1 MKITKIEMTAF
12 GKFQNRTIPF
22 HAGCN
27 LIYGPNESGKS
38 TIHTFLAAM
47 LFGLDPSRGRGVRN
61 SLYQRYL
68 PWNTPG
74 AYGGKLW
81 FEKDGHTYRIERSFL
96 KENRSLAL
104 VDETEGAAL
113 EPAEETL
120 AALLAPMTETT
131 FRNTLLIRQMQ
142 AAPDGDFAP
151 ELQNYS
157 ANLATAQDAQ
167 IDLKAA
173 VQSLNTQAKEIKKQI
188 PSDTLAK
195 KMQLEQQL
203 LEKKNALQTI
213 EQEAPASA
221 SAPGDASSRLQALLS
236 EQAALKAEEASDTSV
251 IPRLRTIPGFFRV
264 LFPAL
269 TFLCVLA
276 SLGSYFFYDSQWTLP
291 ILGAGWFFL
300 LVTVIVELI
309 ARRQDRRQDA
319 IHAEIDRRSADRQ
332 KQIHAL
338 GDQIAQLS
346 QSKDQQIRLQEQ
358 KSVLLRQLKEQISQ
372 LEQQIGQLSESLA
385 QEKQMS
391 EELDALELAKS
402 RINELSRQV
411 QSSYSPKLREDAS
424 ALLSQLTNGRYSD
437 MVFDE
442 QFHLSLNTS
451 DRLIPVEQLSR
462 GTMEQAYLALR
473 IASVRLLCPEEP
485 LPFLLDDVF
494 AYYDDDRLRSA
505 LDVLQHLD
513 TQVILFSCHRRESQI
528 MKELLGQA

>member
-12 GKFQNRTIPF
+12 GKFHNRTIPF

-47 LFGLDPSRGRGVRN
+47 LFGLDPSRGRGVKN

-68 PWNTPG
+68 PWDTPG

-81 FEKDGHTYRIERSFL
+81 FEKSNHTYRIERSFL
-96 KENRSLAL
+96 KENRSITL
-104 VDETEGAAL
+104 VDETEGTAL
-113 EPAEETL
+113 EPAEEAL

-173 VQSLNTQAKEIKKQI
+173 VQSLNTQEKDIKKQI
-188 PSDTLAK
+188 SSDTLAK

-203 LEKKNALQTI
+203 QEKKNALQTI
-213 EQEAPASA
+213 EQESPAVSA
-221 SAPGDASSRLQALLS
+221 TDDSNERLQALAA
-236 EQAALKAEEASDTSV
+236 EQAALKAAEASDANV
-251 IPRLRTIPGFFRV
+251 IPRVRHIPAFFRV
-264 LFPAL
+264 LFPVL
-269 TFLCVLA
+269 TFLCVLG
-276 SLGSYFFYDSQWTLP
+276 SLGCYFFYDSQLTLP
-291 ILGAGWFFL
+291 ILAAGWLFL
-300 LVTVIVELI
+300 LITVIVELI
-309 ARRQDRRQDA
+309 ARRQDRKQDA
-319 IHAEIDRRSADRQ
+319 ITQDVDRRSEERQ
-332 KQIHAL
+332 KNIQAL
-338 GDQIAQLS
+338 DDQIAQLS
-346 QSKDQQIRLQEQ
+346 QSREQQFRLQEQ
-358 KSVLLRQLKEQISQ
+358 KAAILRQLKDQISQMEQQISQ
-372 LEQQIGQLSESLA
+372 LSDRLC

-391 EELDALELAKS
+391 EELEALELAKN
-402 RINELSRQV
+402 RINELSKQV
-411 QSSYSPKLREDAS
+411 QSSYSPRLREDAS

-437 MVFDE
+437 VVFDE

-451 DRLIPVEQLSR
+451 GRLIPVEQLSR

-473 IASVRLLCPEEP
+473 IASARLLCPEEP

-494 AYYDDDRLRSA
+494 AYYDDSRLRSA
-505 LDVLQHLD
+505 LNVLQHLG

-528 MKELLGQA
+528 MKELLDQQV